1 MVITINYD
9 DNIKNF
15 ICPPGHNSTSGD
27 SPPAQTPAPTS
38 LNVPA
43 INIIGA
49 NQRVSEAA
57 GFIFILARKHVNYL
71 YNTGGPRQTAWGEQ
85 DPALIRHPG
94 QVDDQTQSRQ

>member
-1 MVITINYD
+1 MRDFQPGGKQRSKVRPGSDLVVCVVITINYD

-49 NQRVSEAA
+49 NQRVSQALSL
-57 GFIFILARKHVNYL
+57 FSLANM
-71 YNTGGPRQTAWGEQ
+71 
-85 DPALIRHPG
+85 
-94 QVDDQTQSRQ
+94 